1 MVTGSRRYRT
11 IFNSSEPLLMAI
23 ILFILNGEIIM
34 SHANIE
40 RKNYDAL
47 PAAVGPYSHAVKHG
61 NTLYLSG
68 FTAFGTPAQ
77 GKSLDEQA
85 HAIFEQIKAVA
96 HAEGT
101 DMQSLIKVTT
111 FITDF
116 SQAKELRNILIQH
129 YDGNL
134 PASTLVQISKLFSPE
149 LNIEIE
155 AVFGL

>member
-1 MVTGSRRYRT
+1 
-11 IFNSSEPLLMAI
+11 
-23 ILFILNGEIIM
+23 M
-34 SHANIE
+34 SDTNVE

-47 PAAVGPYSHAVKHG
+47 PAAVGPYSHAVKYA

-68 FTAFGTPAQ
+68 FTALGTPAQ
-77 GKSLDEQA
+77 GKSMEEQA
-85 HAIFEQIKAVA
+85 HAIFAQIKAVA
-96 HAEGT
+96 AAEKT
-101 DMQSLIKVTT
+101 DMRSLIKITT

-116 SQAKELRNILIQH
+116 GQAKELRNVLTYH

-134 PASTLVQISKLFSPE
+134 PASTLVEVSRLFSPE